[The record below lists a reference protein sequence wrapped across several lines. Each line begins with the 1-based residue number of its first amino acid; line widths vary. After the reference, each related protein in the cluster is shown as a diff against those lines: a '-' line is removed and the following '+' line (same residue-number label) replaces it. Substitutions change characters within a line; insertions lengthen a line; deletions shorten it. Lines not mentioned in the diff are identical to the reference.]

1 MLVLTD
7 ENIPRELVDI
17 LRESGHAVTTSA
29 EADLLGAVDE
39 SYLERATQTGEIVL
53 TEDKDF
59 GLLQEFES
67 SNRATRVLLLRY
79 DPFDMRKIAAD
90 TLRALKVIEAL
101 KERGRLMAVL
111 SEGRLRL
118 RTFDEE

>member
-7 ENIPRELVDI
+7 ENIPRELVNS
-17 LRESGHAVTTSA
+17 LRESGYEVTTSA
-29 EADLLGAVDE
+29 EADLLGATDE
-39 SYLERATQTGEIVL
+39 SYLERATKTGELVL

-67 SNRATRVLLLRY
+67 SKRATRVLLLRY
-79 DPFDMRKIAAD
+79 DPFDLRKITGD
-90 TLRALKVIEAL
+90 TLRALEFIGSLAKQ
-101 KERGRLMAVL
+101 GRLMAVL

-118 RTFDEE
+118 RTFDEG